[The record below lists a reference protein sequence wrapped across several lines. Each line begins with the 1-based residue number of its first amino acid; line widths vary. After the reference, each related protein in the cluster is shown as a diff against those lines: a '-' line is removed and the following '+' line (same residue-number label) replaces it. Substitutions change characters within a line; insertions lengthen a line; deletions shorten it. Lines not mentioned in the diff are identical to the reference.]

1 MTCMHSTE
9 TVFTGSVMRAAIL
22 RVLIGLVIREGVA
35 SFMWAAFVCIARYFL
50 SAVF

>member
-1 MTCMHSTE
+1 MTCMHNRDGFRGKYHESRH
-9 TVFTGSVMRAAIL
+9 SRA
-22 RVLIGLVIREGVA
+22 LIGLVIREGVA